1 MGSRVMGTPCRWR
14 RRPCTRSSRRAATRA
29 RGRRRAAT
37 PPRLQRRCRAV
48 QGRCRGGAGA
58 VQGRCRGA
66 TVRRQ
71 CGGSAEALQTW
82 REQAGRARGLRA
94 EVEPLPGAGGIG
106 HVHPGAARAA
116 VQRALL
122 PEGIGA
128 ALVGGPW
135 ERGGEGVEEV
145 PQRPRDDDVV
155 VERDEEGHQHTGHPD
170 AGQGRVDLPPRLQR
184 AHLEL
189 LPDAQLQE
197 EERHADDHQHDRVRH
212 EEGATAVL
220 VAQVGEAPEVA
231 QPDCVADTRYQEL
244 EWTTPPLPRGC
255 GHFLGRI
262 DRQVL
267 KRGAGE
273 RDRVSVLLDERCA
286 ALPRRGGR
294 GRGCGTFA
302 AIRERRRK
310 LHGLRRWLPRRLV
323 PHARP
328 RPQAVG
334 PTPTAN
340 LLVRRQHGA

>member
-1 MGSRVMGTPCRWR
+1 MGSRLMGTPCRWR

-37 PPRLQRRCRAV
+37 PPRLQRRCSGGAAAV
-48 QGRCRGGAGA
+48 QR
-58 VQGRCRGA
+58 RCRGA
-66 TVRRQ
+66 TVRRRR

-106 HVHPGAARAA
+106 HVQARAARAA
-116 VQRALL
+116 AQRALL
-122 PEGIGA
+122 PEGVGA
-128 ALVGGPW
+128 ALVGGPR

-145 PQRPRDDDVV
+145 PERPRDDDVV

-244 EWTTPPLPRGC
+244 EWTTPPLPRGR

-310 LHGLRRWLPRRLV
+310 LHGLRRCLPRRLV